1 MAVTN
6 FSTSSIRTGG
16 KRYRVW
22 DQSASL
28 TFAGGNQSAE
38 SLYALTSTMAG
49 FNAAAVT
56 TGGTLTINSLSVGS
70 YDYTIKKGNQTV
82 SSFTVG
88 DWFNNTA
95 DTNSA
100 LIVVDGDLTINVG
113 QTFTPSVRKLF
124 TCLYV
129 RGTLTV
135 NGVLSMSQRGANHSA
150 TTAQNLRIITG
161 TYSSVTNPQVP
172 SSGGSGGA
180 GVGGTATGNA
190 GTAGSAGGTG
200 GGGAGGSWGSSSSG
214 AGALGTSYSGGPGG
228 GGNSNAAGT
237 TAGGANG
244 GAGGNGTQSGSD
256 GGGGGAGNPGG
267 VPGANGAY
275 GAQTGG
281 AGTGGALIIFCNA
294 FAGSGSVTAAGANGG
309 NTGASGGGG
318 GGSGGGSITVLT
330 GTNNG
335 PTPTAAGGTG
345 GTAAGPGGAG
355 GAGTARVLT
364 GLTI

>member
-82 SSFTVG
+82 SSFSAG
-88 DWFNNTA
+88 DWFTNTA

-135 NGVLSMSQRGANHSA
+135 NGALSMSQRGANHSA
-150 TTAQNLRIITG
+150 TSAQNLRIITG
-161 TYSSVTNPQVP
+161 TYSSVSNPQVP
-172 SSGGSGGA
+172 ATGGGGGGA
-180 GVGGTATGNA
+180 VSNTAGGNA

-200 GGGAGGSWGSSSSG
+200 GGGGGSSWGSNTSGSG
-214 AGALGTSYSGGPGG
+214 ATGTSYSGGPGG
-228 GGNSNAAGT
+228 GASGNAAGAT
-237 TAGGANG
+237 SGGANG
-244 GAGGNGTQSGSD
+244 GAGGNGTQSAND

-267 VPGANGAY
+267 AKGGNFGAQNGAD
-275 GAQTGG
+275 
-281 AGTGGALIIFCNA
+281 GTGGVLIVFCNA
-294 FAGSGSVTAAGANGG
+294 LAGSGSITAAGANGG
-309 NTGASGGGG
+309 GSGGGSGSGG
-318 GGSGGGSITVLT
+318 GGSGGGSITILT

-335 PTPTAAGGTG
+335 PTPTAAGGSG
-345 GTAAGPGGAG
+345 GSANTTGGAG

>member
-161 TYSSVTNPQVP
+161 TYSSVTNPQIP
-172 SSGGSGGA
+172 SSGGA
-180 GVGGTATGNA
+180 GGNA
-190 GTAGSAGGTG
+190 VSNTAGGNTGTAGSAGGTG
-200 GGGAGGSWGSSSSG
+200 GGGGGASAFSNTSG
-214 AGALGTSYSGGPGG
+214 AGATGTSYSGGSGG
-228 GGNSNAAGT
+228 GASGNAAGA

-244 GAGGNGTQSGSD
+244 GAGGNGTQAASD

-267 VPGANGAY
+267 AAGGSFGAQPGA
-275 GAQTGG
+275 
-281 AGTGGALIIFCNA
+281 AGTGGALIIFCNT
-294 FAGSGSVTAAGANGG
+294 FAGSGSVTAAGAAGG
-309 NTGASGGGG
+309 NSGGGSGAGG
-318 GGSGGGSITVLT
+318 GGSGGGSITIVT

-335 PTPTAAGGTG
+335 PTPTAAGG
-345 GTAAGPGGAG
+345 AAGSAWQTGGAG

>member
-82 SSFTVG
+82 SSFSAG
-88 DWFNNTA
+88 DWFTNTA

-135 NGVLSMSQRGANHSA
+135 NGALSMSQRGANHSA
-150 TTAQNLRIITG
+150 TSAQNLRIITG
-161 TYSSVTNPQVP
+161 TYSSVSNPQVP
-172 SSGGSGGA
+172 ATGGSGGGAVSNTA
-180 GVGGTATGNA
+180 GGNT

-200 GGGAGGSWGSSSSG
+200 GGGGGSSWGSNTSGSG
-214 AGALGTSYSGGPGG
+214 ATGTSYSGGPGG
-228 GGNSNAAGT
+228 GASGNAAGAT
-237 TAGGANG
+237 SGGANG
-244 GAGGNGTQSGSD
+244 GAGGNGTYAASD

-267 VPGANGAY
+267 AKGGNF
-275 GAQTGG
+275 GAQNGSD
-281 AGTGGALIIFCNA
+281 GTGGVLIVFCNA
-294 FAGSGSVTAAGANGG
+294 LAGSGSITAAGANGG
-309 NTGASGGGG
+309 GSGGGSGSGG
-318 GGSGGGSITVLT
+318 GGSGGGSITILT

-335 PTPTAAGGTG
+335 PTPTAAGGSG
-345 GTAAGPGGAG
+345 GSANTTGGAG